1 MGLPAGG
8 GRDRRLNAPMPHVTF
23 VRRPRRWWRA
33 VRVAILLMGVVLA
46 VAFIWAPTI
55 GVYYAAIHLPW
66 TAIFPH
72 GSLTV
77 VAVKTSAAL
86 PSALSSS
93 SSAASPS
100 APSPSTLLNVQMV
113 GSSRVL
119 RSLVSSVTASST
131 TSSTSSASASAISW
145 WLPPGLLRGG
155 QNVNGH
161 LSLPFL
167 RMEPFTWQVLVA
179 GDAATPLA
187 CVQLS
192 PVDLTQFLRTHGQT
206 VLTFGGVPIMHCS
219 YNVDWGHI
227 EDDDEAEQMPLTLRL
242 NRRFKVVARGS
253 ILLASGMQQRLVKV
267 DRLAGHA
274 WVTFVPVPE
283 GYRLT
288 MRIAIEQA
296 EAELITLPIVGDA
309 RPMLMKQL
317 ETAANDGLIDGLEN
331 VVLPSWFP
339 TDLRTE
345 ILIK

>member
-8 GRDRRLNAPMPHVTF
+8 GRDRRLNAPMPHVTS

-55 GVYYAAIHLPW
+55 GARYAAGHLPW
-66 TAIFPH
+66 TSTFSH

-77 VAVKTSAAL
+77 VAVNTTAAAL
-86 PSALSSS
+86 LPPLANAPIAKAPSAI
-93 SSAASPS
+93 
-100 APSPSTLLNVQMV
+100 APLHVQVV

-119 RSLVSSVTASST
+119 RSLA
-131 TSSTSSASASAISW
+131 SSASNW
-145 WLPPGLLRGG
+145 WLPPGLVRGG
-155 QNVNGH
+155 QNVSGQ
-161 LSLPFL
+161 LSLPLL
-167 RMEPFTWQVLVA
+167 REKPFTWQVLAA

-187 CVQLS
+187 CVQVS
-192 PVDLTQFLRTHGQT
+192 HVDLTQFLRTNGQT
-206 VLTFGGVPIMHCS
+206 VLLLGGAPIMRCS

-227 EDDDEAEQMPLTLRL
+227 ENDDEIGQAPLTPLL
-242 NRRFKVVARGS
+242 TRRFKVVARGS
-253 ILLASGMQQRLVKV
+253 ILLEIGQNQRLVKV

-274 WVTFVPVPE
+274 WATFIPVPE
-283 GYRLT
+283 GYRLQ
-288 MRIAIEQA
+288 MRVAIEDA

-339 TDLRTE
+339 TDLRTD
-345 ILIK
+345 ILVK